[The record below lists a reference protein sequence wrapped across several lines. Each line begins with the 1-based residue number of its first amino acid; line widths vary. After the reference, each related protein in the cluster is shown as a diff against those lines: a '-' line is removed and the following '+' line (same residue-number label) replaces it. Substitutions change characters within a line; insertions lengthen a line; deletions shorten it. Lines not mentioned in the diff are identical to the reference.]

1 MGCWWQVIILAREW
15 GGRAGQ
21 TGLQYLFLICL
32 CLLFVFC
39 LTWCLAIARRKVSP
53 SDLPSFMGEVGREV
67 WKGLRFSLLG
77 AISFFTE
84 FFLSPDF

>member
-1 MGCWWQVIILAREW
+1 MGCWWWQVIILAREW

-21 TGLQYLFLICL
+21 TGLKYLFLFYSFD
-32 CLLFVFC
+32 LFVCF
-39 LTWCLAIARRKVSP
+39 LTWCRAIARRKVSP

-67 WKGLRFSLLG
+67 WKGLRFSLL
-77 AISFFTE
+77 ISFFTE